1 VEVAAYR
8 IVVEALTNVA
18 RHSSARSASVTL
30 EPGDGAL
37 RVEVLDDGA
46 RTPTQTGASAP
57 NGQAPWTSGVGISA
71 MKERAAEVGGE
82 LSAAPSETGGRVLAT
97 LPIRSGTR

>member
-1 VEVAAYR
+1 
-8 IVVEALTNVA
+8 
-18 RHSSARSASVTL
+18 
-30 EPGDGAL
+30 
-37 RVEVLDDGA
+37 
-46 RTPTQTGASAP
+46 
-57 NGQAPWTSGVGISA
+57 